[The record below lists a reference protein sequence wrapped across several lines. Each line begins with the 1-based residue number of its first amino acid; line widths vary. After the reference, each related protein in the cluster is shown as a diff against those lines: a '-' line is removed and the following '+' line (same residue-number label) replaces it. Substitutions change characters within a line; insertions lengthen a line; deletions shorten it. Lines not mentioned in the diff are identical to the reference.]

1 MQKDIIK
8 VAANKGDYDYIA
20 KEIVSLREK
29 KQELQMDHAQMEG
42 VKERV
47 SEMEK
52 FLDEHVDKV
61 TEYDERLVRA
71 LIEKITVYDDK
82 VDVEVKSGT
91 KTTVIR

>member
-1 MQKDIIK
+1 
-8 VAANKGDYDYIA
+8 
-20 KEIVSLREK
+20 
-29 KQELQMDHAQMEG
+29 
-42 VKERV
+42 
-47 SEMEK
+47 MEK

-82 VDVEVKSGT
+82 VDVEFKSGT